1 MNREVLNQVLEDRA
15 MKRPVIVATKLSD
28 GAQSLIY
35 ADHLDDAGDLA
46 ESAAQ
51 VFKTDQSRTVETP
64 DGEVF
69 LHVHNPPLK
78 MVMIGAV
85 HIAQHL
91 APMAEML
98 GYAVTIVDPRGA
110 FATEDRFPGASVL
123 AEWPDEIWR
132 ELGVDRR
139 TAVVALT
146 HDPKIDDPALKLA
159 LESPAFYVGALGS
172 KKTHGRRVD
181 RLGGEGVSSDAIDRI
196 HAPIGLDIGAKGPA
210 EIAVSILAEV
220 TSRLREREAA

>member
-1 MNREVLNQVLEDRA
+1 MDREVLNQVLEDRA

-28 GAQSLIY
+28 GDQTLIH
-35 ADHLDDAGDLA
+35 ADRLDDAGDLA
-46 ESAAQ
+46 EPAAQ
-51 VFKTDQSRTVETP
+51 VFKTDRSMTVETP
-64 DGEVF
+64 EGEIF

-78 MVMIGAV
+78 MVVIGAV

-110 FATEDRFPGASVL
+110 FATEDRFPGAGLL
-123 AEWPDEIWR
+123 AEWPDEIWQ

-146 HDPKIDDPALKLA
+146 HDPKIDDPALKQA
-159 LESPAFYVGALGS
+159 LGSQAFYVGALGS
-172 KKTHGRRVD
+172 RRTHGRRVD
-181 RLGGEGVSSDAIDRI
+181 RLSGDGVPPDAVNRI
-196 HAPIGLDIGAKGPA
+196 HAPIGLDIGARGPA

-220 TSRLREREAA
+220 TSRLREPEAS